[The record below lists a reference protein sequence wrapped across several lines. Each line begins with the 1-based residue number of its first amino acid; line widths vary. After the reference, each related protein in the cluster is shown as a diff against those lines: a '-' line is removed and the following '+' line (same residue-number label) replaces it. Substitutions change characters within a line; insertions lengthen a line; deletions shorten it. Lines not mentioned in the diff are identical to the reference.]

1 MTDLIDKYTPETIER
16 KTMFEINRLRKG
28 QIDELSR
35 KIDSIDCDRSLD
47 EDSEATIR
55 LMALKKL
62 LAVNLNA
69 WKQFRT
75 KNGLDNSTVNDLY

>member
-1 MTDLIDKYTPETIER
+1 MTNLIDKYTPETIER

-62 LAVNLNA
+62 SAANLKA